1 MRPSEIQ
8 LAEGLCRAG
17 ERVNKSMDHA
27 QSYVNRFIGN
37 TKTEGKMT
45 KYFLDRKYAEGTIV
59 RCELTAGI
67 EMAFFDYRVES
78 GQTLSGFD
86 KENILEI
93 FYCLSGNI
101 GLVYPGQTV
110 QLKDNRIGIY
120 DFNACPQKV
129 VLEQGRVKGIS
140 LLLDVNLADRAIK
153 KHFSQNTLTM
163 EQLRERITEHQHL
176 FLAFGNQALRS
187 VFLGIAENPFD
198 YDMEYLLL
206 KALELILI
214 SIKSMQ
220 QERQGSYRSK
230 IKTRQRMLY
239 EKAVGYMESHMAA
252 PLTVAEIAGVIGV
265 TGRQLNQYF
274 LDNCRRT
281 VYAYLKE
288 LRLQKAAQLLAETE
302 LPVTEIS
309 GQLGWQNPSKFSA
322 AFKQRYGITPME
334 FRIEN

>member
-1 MRPSEIQ
+1 MPVK
-8 LAEGLCRAG
+8 G
-17 ERVNKSMDHA
+17 NPSMDHP
-27 QSYVNRFIGN
+27 QKYVNRFMRN
-37 TKTEGKMT
+37 TKNEGKIT
-45 KYFLDRKYAEGTIV
+45 KYFLNKKYAEGTIIC
-59 RCELTAGI
+59 CELAEGI
-67 EMAFFDYRVES
+67 EMVFFDYRVERR
-78 GQTLSGFD
+78 QALSSFD

-110 QLKDNRIGIY
+110 QLKDNGIGIY

-140 LLLDVNLADRAIK
+140 LLLDMNLAERTIR
-153 KHFSQNTLTM
+153 KHFSQSALVI
-163 EQLRERITEHQHL
+163 EQMRRRITEHQRL
-176 FLAFGNQALRS
+176 FLAFGNPALRS

-198 YDMEYLLL
+198 YDREYLLI

-214 SIKSMQ
+214 SGKSMQ
-220 QERQGSYRSK
+220 QEKQGRGYRSK
-230 IKTRQRMLY
+230 RKMRQRLLY
-239 EKAVGYMESHMAA
+239 EKAVGYMERNMAA
-252 PLTVAEIAGVIGV
+252 SLTVPEIAGVMGI

-274 LDNCRRT
+274 LENCHHT

-288 LRLQKAAQLLAETE
+288 LRLQKARQLLVQTE

-322 AFKQRYGITPME
+322 AFKQKYGITPME
-334 FRIEN
+334 FRKEN